1 MTVHTWLALAL
12 LAVTAAR
19 LLWRKFIGP
28 DALRGGQG
36 WAYGLMTFIG
46 LWILTAAGYV
56 GGMIS
61 HK

>member
-1 MTVHTWLALAL
+1 L
-12 LAVTAAR
+12 LATAAAR
-19 LLWRKFIGP
+19 LLWRKIGGP
-28 DALRGGQG
+28 DVLRGGQG
-36 WAYGLMTFIG
+36 WAYGLMILVG